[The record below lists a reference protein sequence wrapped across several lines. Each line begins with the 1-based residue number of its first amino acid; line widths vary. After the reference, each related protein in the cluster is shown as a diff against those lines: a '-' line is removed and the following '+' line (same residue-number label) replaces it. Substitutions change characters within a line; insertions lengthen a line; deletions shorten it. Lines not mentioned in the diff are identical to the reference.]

1 MRYSVRENKTRRR
14 QISKVKKIVHNSKK
28 KRACV
33 TMFGEKISH
42 LEDVPAYSNC
52 NNSFE
57 SGLNNFISCKN
68 KKLFSGMQWQC
79 VEYARRYLITKLG
92 VTFSS
97 VDGAEDVFA
106 LKTVESTE
114 TGKKYKFK
122 TFKNNLN
129 CRRKN
134 NMPKVNDVI
143 IWARN
148 KSDTP
153 FGHIAV
159 ILKIEG
165 DQICI
170 GEQNWSNAAWTG
182 EPRCQALRPSDPSL
196 ICKGVKGTAY
206 SRILTFK
213 KYNNRCII
221 VDGNYKI
228 LGWKR
233 VSFTQEKQEKQE
245 MPISLINSP

>member
-1 MRYSVRENKTRRR
+1 MMQNSLRKNRMSRRR
-14 QISKVKKIVHNSKK
+14 SKVKKTIHASKK
-28 KRACV
+28 RRYFSNKVGHGKDKCV
-33 TMFGEKISH
+33 VKFGNSIGD

-57 SGLNNFISCKN
+57 SGFDNFISYKN
-68 KKLFSGMQWQC
+68 KKIFSGMQWQC
-79 VEYARRYLITKLG
+79 VEYARRHLITKLG
-92 VTFSS
+92 VTFNS

-122 TFKNNLN
+122 TYKNNLN
-129 CRRKN
+129 CRIKN
-134 NMPKVNDVI
+134 NIPKVNDVI
-143 IWARN
+143 IWSRN

-153 FGHIAV
+153 YGHIAV

-165 DQICI
+165 DQIFI
-170 GEQNWSNAAWTG
+170 GEQNWSNDAW
-182 EPRCQALRPSDPSL
+182 ESPPS
-196 ICKGVKGTAY
+196 Y

-213 KYNNRCII
+213 KYNNRCSI

-233 VSFTQEKQEKQE
+233 ASLKREI
-245 MPISLINSP
+245 PSSLINSP

>member
-28 KRACV
+28 KRNCV
-33 TMFGEKISH
+33 TTFGEKISH

-57 SGLNNFISCKN
+57 SGFNNFISYQN

-92 VTFSS
+92 VTFDS

-106 LKTVESTE
+106 LKTVESTD

-122 TFKNNLN
+122 TFKNNKN
-129 CRRKN
+129 CRIKN

-153 FGHIAV
+153 YGHIAV

-165 DQICI
+165 DQIYI
-170 GEQNWSNAAWTG
+170 GEQNWANNAWIN
-182 EPRCQALRPSDPSL
+182 PS
-196 ICKGVKGTAY
+196 Y
-206 SRILTFK
+206 SRIVTFK
-213 KYNNRCII
+213 KYNNRCTI

-233 VSFTQEKQEKQE
+233 ASLKQEKQEKQE

>member
-1 MRYSVRENKTRRR
+1 MRNSLRKNKTSRRL
-14 QISKVKKIVHNSKK
+14 KLKKIVHNSKK
-28 KRACV
+28 LKCV
-33 TMFGEKISH
+33 TIFGKKIGN

-57 SGLNNFISCKN
+57 SGFNNVIRYKN
-68 KKLFSGMQWQC
+68 KNVFSGMQWQC

-92 VTFSS
+92 VTFES

-106 LKTVESTE
+106 LKTVESIE
-114 TGKKYKFK
+114 NGKKYKFK
-122 TFKNNLN
+122 TYKNNLN

-134 NMPKVNDVI
+134 NVPKVNDVI

-153 FGHIAV
+153 YGHIAV

-165 DQICI
+165 DQIYI
-170 GEQNWSNAAWTG
+170 GEQNWANNAWIN
-182 EPRCQALRPSDPSL
+182 PS
-196 ICKGVKGTAY
+196 Y
-206 SRILTFK
+206 SRILTLK
-213 KYNNRCII
+213 KNNNRCTI

-233 VSFTQEKQEKQE
+233 ASLKQEKQE